1 KGSNMTKSTGILDKT
16 LSRGKQ
22 EVNLSTF
29 AVMYSEIIR
38 YAQKRVSTDTELHD
52 RLATYGKFVGERMLD
67 VIYLR
72 ERGYKRETKLLP
84 TLMFIKGPVWKNLF
98 NKEADKLE
106 RSNDDQKTYLLIENN
121 PIVNTFISIP
131 KDKPHLNCAAFV
143 AGIIEAMLTS
153 CNFPCRVSAHWH
165 NGTTYMIQFEDSV
178 IARENAL
185 VSNQ

>member
-1 KGSNMTKSTGILDKT
+1 ASSMSRSAGILDKT

-22 EVNLSTF
+22 EVNQSTF
-29 AVMYSEIIR
+29 AVLYSEIIR
-38 YAQKRVSTDTELHD
+38 YAQKRVNTDTELHD

-72 ERGYKRETKLLP
+72 EKGYKRETKLLP
-84 TLMFIKGPVWKNLF
+84 TLIFIKSVVWKNLF

-106 RSNDDQKTYLLIENN
+106 RSNDDQKTYLLIENS
-121 PIVNTFISIP
+121 PIVNSFISIP

-143 AGIIEAMLTS
+143 AGIVEAMLTS
-153 CNFPCRVSAHWH
+153 SNFPCRVSAHWH
-165 NGTTYMIQFEDSV
+165 NGTTYMIQFDDSV

-185 VSNQ
+185 LNNQ